1 MKFEFAFR
9 TYNSFIPNATLGLA
23 SNWIES
29 RLDEDYGANISSVI
43 MEACCKN
50 VSPAKK
56 TLEKMNQNFEAW
68 LDELPYYE
76 LTEKNTELRMCYRAI
91 KYTHDE
97 VSRDSQVISV
107 KTFQQVIAK
116 ASQLVEDVPELSRLN
131 GFNSKKLANDLK
143 LARSEAPENLDSLI
157 ELYGTYSHVK
167 HT

>member
-1 MKFEFAFR
+1 M
-9 TYNSFIPNATLGLA
+9 
-23 SNWIES
+23 
-29 RLDEDYGANISSVI
+29 
-43 MEACCKN
+43 
-50 VSPAKK
+50 SPAKK